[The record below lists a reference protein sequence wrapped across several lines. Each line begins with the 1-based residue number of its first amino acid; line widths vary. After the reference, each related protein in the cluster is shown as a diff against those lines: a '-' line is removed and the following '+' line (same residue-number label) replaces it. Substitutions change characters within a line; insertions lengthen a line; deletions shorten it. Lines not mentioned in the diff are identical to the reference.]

1 MSTEDARYRTSTQYR
16 HWSYTPSALR
26 SLRESTNALATAQVR
41 DAVRRAREARAASS
55 NDNSEAE
62 NSRSASTALPEG
74 DVDCLTVDEELKLM
88 DYYCR
93 QTLQLG
99 DHLGVPIE
107 VKATAIQYIR
117 RFYISHSLMTYSPT
131 TILKT
136 ALFFSTKT
144 ENHYFRITRF
154 ASDIGKTTTEEILSS
169 EFLLTQGIRFQFDI
183 RHPYRGLEGA
193 IMELLSISTHK
204 IPVPPELEPQR
215 PANMQK
221 LVLES
226 HGIARRYLKTSALLC
241 DAYFHYTPSQIMFAS
256 LYLASAPLTTFY
268 LALKSYNPSNPDTN
282 TAPSTSTHQK
292 LLTLIKNLAQVL
304 SSIPEEQTP
313 EQRQEIQALVKKL
326 KKCRN
331 PEKADL
337 VGLQRMKRE
346 GVDGK
351 EGGEEDE
358 KVIKKRKMEREQRLK
373 EERDLFGGSLKG

>member
-26 SLRESTNALATAQVR
+26 SLRESTNALAATQVR

-62 NSRSASTALPEG
+62 NSRSASTALPDG
-74 DVDCLTVDEELKLM
+74 DVDCLTVDEELKLL

-117 RFYISHSLMTYSPT
+117 RFYISHSLMTYTPT

-136 ALFFSTKT
+136 ALFFATKT

-169 EFLLTQGIRFQFDI
+169 EFLLTQGLRFQFDI

-193 IMELLSISTHK
+193 IMELLAISTHK
-204 IPVPPELEPQR
+204 ISIPAELESQR
-215 PANMQK
+215 PENMHN
-221 LVLES
+221 LILES
-226 HGIARRYLKTSALLC
+226 HGHARHYLKTSALLC
-241 DAYFHYTPSQIMFAS
+241 DSYFHYTPSQIMFAS

-282 TAPSTSTHQK
+282 TATSTYQK
-292 LLTLIKNLAQVL
+292 LLTLIKNLAQTL

-337 VGLQRMKRE
+337 VGLQKMKRE
-346 GVDGK
+346 GVEGKDG
-351 EGGEEDE
+351 EDE
-358 KVIKKRKMEREQRLK
+358 EKIIKKRKMEREQRLK
-373 EERDLFGGSLKG
+373 EEQDLFGGSLK

>member
-26 SLRESTNALATAQVR
+26 SLRESTNALATTQVR

-62 NSRSASTALPEG
+62 NSRSASTALTDGE
-74 DVDCLTVDEELKLM
+74 VDCLTVDEELKLL

-117 RFYISHSLMTYSPT
+117 RFYISHSLMTYTPT

-136 ALFFSTKT
+136 ALFFATKT

-169 EFLLTQGIRFQFDI
+169 EFLLTQGLRFQFDI

-193 IMELLSISTHK
+193 IMELLAISTHK
-204 IPVPPELEPQR
+204 VSIPTELESQR
-215 PANMQK
+215 PENMHN
-221 LVLES
+221 LILES
-226 HGIARRYLKTSALLC
+226 HGHARHYLKTSALLC
-241 DAYFHYTPSQIMFAS
+241 DSYFHYTPSQIMFAS
-256 LYLASAPLTTFY
+256 LYLASAPLATFY
-268 LALKSYNPSNPDTN
+268 LALKSYNSSNPDTN
-282 TAPSTSTHQK
+282 TATSTYQK
-292 LLTLIKNLAQVL
+292 LLTLIKNLAQIL

-337 VGLQRMKRE
+337 VGLQKMKRE
-346 GVDGK
+346 GVEGKDG
-351 EGGEEDE
+351 EDE
-358 KVIKKRKMEREQRLK
+358 EKIIKKRKMEREQRLK
-373 EERDLFGGSLKG
+373 EEQDLFGGSLK

>member
-1 MSTEDARYRTSTQYR
+1 MSTEDTRYRTSTQYR

-26 SLRESTNALATAQVR
+26 SLRESTNALATTQVR
-41 DAVRRAREARAASS
+41 DAVRRTREARAASS

-62 NSRSASTALPEG
+62 NSRSASAALTDGE
-74 DVDCLTVDEELKLM
+74 VDCLTVDEELKLL

-117 RFYISHSLMTYSPT
+117 RFYISHSLMTYTPT

-136 ALFFSTKT
+136 ALFFATKT

-169 EFLLTQGIRFQFDI
+169 EFLLTQGLRFQFDI

-193 IMELLSISTHK
+193 IMELLAISTHK
-204 IPVPPELEPQR
+204 ISIPAELESQR
-215 PANMQK
+215 PENMHN
-221 LVLES
+221 LILES
-226 HGIARRYLKTSALLC
+226 HGHARHYLKTSALLC
-241 DAYFHYTPSQIMFAS
+241 DSYFHYTPSQIMFAS

-282 TAPSTSTHQK
+282 TATSTYQK
-292 LLTLIKNLAQVL
+292 LLTLIKNLAQTL

-337 VGLQRMKRE
+337 VGLQKMKRE
-346 GVDGK
+346 GVEGKDG
-351 EGGEEDE
+351 EDE
-358 KVIKKRKMEREQRLK
+358 EKIIKKRKMEREQRLK
-373 EERDLFGGSLKG
+373 EEQDLFGGSLK

>member
-1 MSTEDARYRTSTQYR
+1 MSAEDARYRTSTQYR

-26 SLRESTNALATAQVR
+26 SLRESTNALATTQVR

-62 NSRSASTALPEG
+62 NSRSASTAAPDG
-74 DVDCLTVDEELKLM
+74 DVDCLTVDEELKLL

-117 RFYISHSLMTYSPT
+117 RFYISHSLMTYTPT

-136 ALFFSTKT
+136 ALFFATKT

-169 EFLLTQGIRFQFDI
+169 EFLLTQGLRFQFDI

-193 IMELLSISTHK
+193 IMELLAISTHK
-204 IPVPPELEPQR
+204 ISIPAELESQR
-215 PANMQK
+215 PENMHN
-221 LVLES
+221 LILES
-226 HGIARRYLKTSALLC
+226 HGHARHYLKTSALLC
-241 DAYFHYTPSQIMFAS
+241 DSYFHYTPSQIMFAA

-282 TAPSTSTHQK
+282 TATPTYQK
-292 LLTLIKNLAQVL
+292 LLTLIKNLAQTL

-337 VGLQRMKRE
+337 VGLQKMKRE
-346 GVDGK
+346 GAEGK
-351 EGGEEDE
+351 DREDE
-358 KVIKKRKMEREQRLK
+358 EKIIKKRKMEREQRLK
-373 EERDLFGGSLKG
+373 EEQDLFGGSLK

>member
-26 SLRESTNALATAQVR
+26 SLRESTNALATTQVR

-62 NSRSASTALPEG
+62 NSRSASAALTDGE
-74 DVDCLTVDEELKLM
+74 VDCLTVDEELKLL

-93 QTLQLG
+93 QMLQLG

-117 RFYISHSLMTYSPT
+117 RFYISHSLMTYTPT

-136 ALFFSTKT
+136 ALFFATKT

-169 EFLLTQGIRFQFDI
+169 EFLLTQGLRFQFDI

-193 IMELLSISTHK
+193 IMELLAISTHK
-204 IPVPPELEPQR
+204 ISIPAELESQR
-215 PANMQK
+215 PENMHN
-221 LVLES
+221 LILES
-226 HGIARRYLKTSALLC
+226 HGHARHYLKTSALLC
-241 DAYFHYTPSQIMFAS
+241 DSYFHYTPSQIMFAS
-256 LYLASAPLTTFY
+256 LYLASAPLATFY

-282 TAPSTSTHQK
+282 TATSTYQK
-292 LLTLIKNLAQVL
+292 LLTLIKNLAQIL

-337 VGLQRMKRE
+337 VGLQKMKRE
-346 GVDGK
+346 GVEGKDG
-351 EGGEEDE
+351 EDE
-358 KVIKKRKMEREQRLK
+358 EKIIKKRKMEREQRLK
-373 EERDLFGGSLKG
+373 EEQDLFGGSLK

>member
-16 HWSYTPSALR
+16 HWSYTSSALR
-26 SLRESTNALATAQVR
+26 SLRESTNALAITQVR

-55 NDNSEAE
+55 NDSSEAE
-62 NSRSASTALPEG
+62 QSRSASTALPEG
-74 DVDCLTVDEELKLM
+74 EIDCLTVDEELKLM

-107 VKATAIQYIR
+107 VKATAVQYIR
-117 RFYISHSLMTYSPT
+117 RFYTSHSLMTYSPT

-169 EFLLTQGIRFQFDI
+169 EFLLTQGIRFTFDV
-183 RHPYRGLEGA
+183 RHPYRALEGA
-193 IMELLSISTHK
+193 IMELLSIATHK
-204 IPVPPELEPQR
+204 IPVPAELESQR
-215 PANMQK
+215 PTNMHK
-221 LVLES
+221 LVLAS
-226 HGIARRYLKTSALLC
+226 HANARRYLKTSALLC
-241 DAYFHYTPSQIMFAS
+241 DSYFHYTPSQIMFAS
-256 LYLASAPLTTFY
+256 LYLASGPLTTFY

-282 TAPSTSTHQK
+282 TAAPTHQK
-292 LLTLIKNLAQVL
+292 LLNLIKTLAQIL
-304 SSIPEEQTP
+304 SAIPEEQTP
-313 EQRQEIQALVKKL
+313 LQRQEIQALVKKL

-346 GVDGK
+346 GVEGKDG
-351 EGGEEDE
+351 GQEDE
-358 KVIKKRKMEREQRLK
+358 KIIKKRKMEREQRVK
-373 EERDLFGGSLKG
+373 EEQDLFGGSLR

>member
-1 MSTEDARYRTSTQYR
+1 MSSEDARYRTSTQYR

-26 SLRESTNALATAQVR
+26 SLRESTNALATTQVR
-41 DAVRRAREARAASS
+41 DAVRRAREARATSS
-55 NDNSEAE
+55 NDSSEAE
-62 NSRSASTALPEG
+62 NSRSASTALPGG
-74 DVDCLTVDEELKLM
+74 DVDCLTVDEELKLL

-117 RFYISHSLMTYSPT
+117 RFYISHSLMTYTPT

-136 ALFFSTKT
+136 ALFFATKT

-169 EFLLTQGIRFQFDI
+169 EFLLTQGLRFQFDI

-193 IMELLSISTHK
+193 IMELLAISTHK
-204 IPVPPELEPQR
+204 ISIPAELESQR
-215 PANMQK
+215 PENMHN
-221 LVLES
+221 LILES
-226 HGIARRYLKTSALLC
+226 HGHARHYLKISALLC
-241 DAYFHYTPSQIMFAS
+241 DSYFHYTPSQIMFAS
-256 LYLASAPLTTFY
+256 LYLASVPLTTFY

-282 TAPSTSTHQK
+282 TATSTYQK
-292 LLTLIKNLAQVL
+292 LLTLIRNLAQTL

-337 VGLQRMKRE
+337 VGLQKMKRE
-346 GVDGK
+346 GVEGKDG
-351 EGGEEDE
+351 EDDE

-373 EERDLFGGSLKG
+373 EEQDLFGGNLK

>member
-26 SLRESTNALATAQVR
+26 SLRESTNALATTQVR

-62 NSRSASTALPEG
+62 NSRSASTALPDG
-74 DVDCLTVDEELKLM
+74 DVDCLTVDEELKLL

-117 RFYISHSLMTYSPT
+117 RFYISHSLMTYTPT

-136 ALFFSTKT
+136 ALFFATKT

-169 EFLLTQGIRFQFDI
+169 EFLLTQGLRFQFDI

-193 IMELLSISTHK
+193 IMELLAISTHK
-204 IPVPPELEPQR
+204 ISIPAELESQR
-215 PANMQK
+215 PENMHN
-221 LVLES
+221 LILES
-226 HGIARRYLKTSALLC
+226 HGHARHYLKTSALLC
-241 DAYFHYTPSQIMFAS
+241 DSYFHYTPSQIMFAS

-282 TAPSTSTHQK
+282 TATSTYQK
-292 LLTLIKNLAQVL
+292 LLTLIKNLAQTL

-337 VGLQRMKRE
+337 VGLQKMKRE
-346 GVDGK
+346 GVEGKDG
-351 EGGEEDE
+351 EDE
-358 KVIKKRKMEREQRLK
+358 EKIIKKRKMEREQRLK
-373 EERDLFGGSLKG
+373 EEQDLFGGSLK

>member
-1 MSTEDARYRTSTQYR
+1 MSSEDARYRTSTQYR

-26 SLRESTNALATAQVR
+26 SLRESTNALATSQVR

-62 NSRSASTALPEG
+62 NSRSSSTALPDG
-74 DVDCLTVDEELKLM
+74 DVDCLTVDEELKLL

-117 RFYISHSLMTYSPT
+117 RFYISHSLMTYTPT

-136 ALFFSTKT
+136 ALFFATKT

-169 EFLLTQGIRFQFDI
+169 EFLLTQGLRFQFDI

-193 IMELLSISTHK
+193 IMELLAISTHK
-204 IPVPPELEPQR
+204 IPIPAELESQR
-215 PANMQK
+215 PENMHN
-221 LVLES
+221 LILES
-226 HGIARRYLKTSALLC
+226 HGHARHYLKTSALLC
-241 DAYFHYTPSQIMFAS
+241 DFYFHYTPSQIMFAS
-256 LYLASAPLTTFY
+256 LYLASAPLSTFY
-268 LALKSYNPSNPDTN
+268 LALKSYNHSNPDTN
-282 TAPSTSTHQK
+282 TATSTYQK
-292 LLTLIKNLAQVL
+292 LLTLIKKLAEIL
-304 SSIPEEQTP
+304 SSIPDEQTP

-337 VGLQRMKRE
+337 VGLQKMKRE
-346 GVDGK
+346 GVEGKDG
-351 EGGEEDE
+351 EDEE

-373 EERDLFGGSLKG
+373 EEQDLFGGSLK

>member
-193 IMELLSISTHK
+193 IMELLSISTNK

-215 PANMQK
+215 PANMQT

-226 HGIARRYLKTSALLC
+226 HGLARRYLKTSALLC

-256 LYLASAPLTTFY
+256 LYLASAPLATFY
-268 LALKSYNPSNPDTN
+268 LALKSYNPADTN
-282 TAPSTSTHQK
+282 TAASTSTHQK
-292 LLTLIKNLAQVL
+292 LLTLIKNLAQIL

>member
-1 MSTEDARYRTSTQYR
+1 MSSEDARYRTSTQYR

-26 SLRESTNALATAQVR
+26 SLRESTNALATTQVR

-62 NSRSASTALPEG
+62 NSRSASTALPDG
-74 DVDCLTVDEELKLM
+74 DVDCLTVDEELKLL

-117 RFYISHSLMTYSPT
+117 RFYISHSLMTYTPT

-136 ALFFSTKT
+136 ALFFATKT

-169 EFLLTQGIRFQFDI
+169 EFLLTQGLRFQFDI

-193 IMELLSISTHK
+193 VMELLAISTHK
-204 IPVPPELEPQR
+204 ISIPAELESQR
-215 PANMQK
+215 PENMHN
-221 LVLES
+221 LILES
-226 HGIARRYLKTSALLC
+226 HGHARHYLKTSALLC
-241 DAYFHYTPSQIMFAS
+241 DSYFHYTPSQIMFAS

-268 LALKSYNPSNPDTN
+268 LALKFYNPSNPDTN
-282 TAPSTSTHQK
+282 TATSTYQK
-292 LLTLIKNLAQVL
+292 LLTLIKNLAQIL

-337 VGLQRMKRE
+337 VGLQKMKRE
-346 GVDGK
+346 GVEGKDG
-351 EGGEEDE
+351 EDDE
-358 KVIKKRKMEREQRLK
+358 KIIKKRKMEREQRLK
-373 EERDLFGGSLKG
+373 EEHDLFGGSLK

>member
-1 MSTEDARYRTSTQYR
+1 MSSEDARYRTSTQYR

-26 SLRESTNALATAQVR
+26 SLRESTNALATTQVR

-62 NSRSASTALPEG
+62 NGRSASTAAPDG
-74 DVDCLTVDEELKLM
+74 DVDCLTVDEELKLL

-117 RFYISHSLMTYSPT
+117 RFYISHSLMTYTPT

-136 ALFFSTKT
+136 ALFFATKT

-169 EFLLTQGIRFQFDI
+169 EFLLTQGLRFQFDI
-183 RHPYRGLEGA
+183 HHPYRGLEGA
-193 IMELLSISTHK
+193 IMELLAISTNK
-204 IPVPPELEPQR
+204 ISIPAELESQR
-215 PANMQK
+215 PENMHN

-226 HGIARRYLKTSALLC
+226 HGHARHYLKTSALLC
-241 DAYFHYTPSQIMFAS
+241 DSYFHYTPSQIMFAS

-268 LALKSYNPSNPDTN
+268 LALKFYNPSNPDTN
-282 TAPSTSTHQK
+282 TATSTYQK
-292 LLTLIKNLAQVL
+292 LLTLIKNLAQIL

-313 EQRQEIQALVKKL
+313 EQRQEIQTLVKKL

-337 VGLQRMKRE
+337 VGLQKMKRE
-346 GVDGK
+346 GVEGKDG
-351 EGGEEDE
+351 EDDE
-358 KVIKKRKMEREQRLK
+358 KIIKKRKMEREQRLK
-373 EERDLFGGSLKG
+373 EEQDLFGGSLK

>member
-26 SLRESTNALATAQVR
+26 SLRESTNALATTQVR

-62 NSRSASTALPEG
+62 NSRSASTALTDGE
-74 DVDCLTVDEELKLM
+74 VDCLTVDEELKLL

-117 RFYISHSLMTYSPT
+117 RFYISHSLMTYTPT

-136 ALFFSTKT
+136 ALFFATKT

-169 EFLLTQGIRFQFDI
+169 EFLLTQGLRFQFDI

-193 IMELLSISTHK
+193 IMELLAISTHK
-204 IPVPPELEPQR
+204 ISIPTELESQR
-215 PANMQK
+215 PENMHN
-221 LVLES
+221 LILES
-226 HGIARRYLKTSALLC
+226 HGHARHYLKTSALLC
-241 DAYFHYTPSQIMFAS
+241 DSYFHYTPSQIMFAS

-282 TAPSTSTHQK
+282 TATSTYQK
-292 LLTLIKNLAQVL
+292 VLTLIKNLAQTL

-337 VGLQRMKRE
+337 VGLQKMKRE
-346 GVDGK
+346 GVEGKDG
-351 EGGEEDE
+351 EDE
-358 KVIKKRKMEREQRLK
+358 EKIIKKRKMEREQRLK
-373 EERDLFGGSLKG
+373 EEQDLFGGSLK

>member
-26 SLRESTNALATAQVR
+26 SLRESTNALAITQVR

-62 NSRSASTALPEG
+62 NSRSASTALTDGE
-74 DVDCLTVDEELKLM
+74 VDCLTVDEELKLL

-117 RFYISHSLMTYSPT
+117 RFYISHSLMTYTPT

-136 ALFFSTKT
+136 ALFFATKT

-169 EFLLTQGIRFQFDI
+169 EFLLTQGLRFQFDI

-193 IMELLSISTHK
+193 IMELLAISTHK
-204 IPVPPELEPQR
+204 VSIPAELESQR
-215 PANMQK
+215 PENMHN
-221 LVLES
+221 LILEG
-226 HGIARRYLKTSALLC
+226 HGHARHYLKTSALLC
-241 DAYFHYTPSQIMFAS
+241 DSYFHYTPSQIMFAS
-256 LYLASAPLTTFY
+256 LYLASAPLATFY

-282 TAPSTSTHQK
+282 TATSTYQK
-292 LLTLIKNLAQVL
+292 LFTLIKNLAQIL

-337 VGLQRMKRE
+337 VGLQKMKRE
-346 GVDGK
+346 GVEGKDG
-351 EGGEEDE
+351 EDE
-358 KVIKKRKMEREQRLK
+358 EKIIKKRKMEREQRLK
-373 EERDLFGGSLKG
+373 EEQDLFGGSLK

>member
-1 MSTEDARYRTSTQYR
+1 MSNEDARYRTSTQYR

-26 SLRESTNALATAQVR
+26 SLRESTNALATTQVR

-62 NSRSASTALPEG
+62 NSRSASTALPDG
-74 DVDCLTVDEELKLM
+74 DVDCLTVDEELKLL

-117 RFYISHSLMTYSPT
+117 RFYISHSLMTYTPT

-136 ALFFSTKT
+136 GLFFATKT

-169 EFLLTQGIRFQFDI
+169 EFLLTQGLRFQFDI

-193 IMELLSISTHK
+193 IMELLAISTHK
-204 IPVPPELEPQR
+204 IPIPAELEPQR
-215 PANMQK
+215 PENMHN
-221 LVLES
+221 LTLES
-226 HGIARRYLKTSALLC
+226 HGRARHYLKTSALLC
-241 DAYFHYTPSQIMFAS
+241 DSYFHYTPSQIMFAS
-256 LYLASAPLTTFY
+256 LYLASAPLATFY
-268 LALKSYNPSNPDTN
+268 LALKSYNPLNPDTN
-282 TAPSTSTHQK
+282 TATSTYQK
-292 LLTLIKNLAQVL
+292 LLTLIKKLAQTL

-337 VGLQRMKRE
+337 VGLQKMKRE
-346 GVDGK
+346 GAEGKDG
-351 EGGEEDE
+351 EDE
-358 KVIKKRKMEREQRLK
+358 EKIIKKRKMELEQRLK
-373 EERDLFGGSLKG
+373 EEQDLFGGSLK

>member
-26 SLRESTNALATAQVR
+26 ALRESTNALATTQVQ
-41 DAVRRAREARAASS
+41 DALRRVREARAASS

-62 NSRSASTALPEG
+62 NSRAASAALPEG

-117 RFYISHSLMTYSPT
+117 RFYITTSAKQPQKKSSPRNSSSPKESDSHSTSATLIAASKEPSWNSSPSPPIKFPSPPHSNRNDP
-131 TILKT
+131 TICK
-136 ALFFSTKT
+136 
-144 ENHYFRITRF
+144 
-154 ASDIGKTTTEEILSS
+154 
-169 EFLLTQGIRFQFDI
+169 
-183 RHPYRGLEGA
+183 
-193 IMELLSISTHK
+193 
-204 IPVPPELEPQR
+204 
-215 PANMQK
+215 K

-226 HGIARRYLKTSALLC
+226 HGVARRYLKTSALLC
-241 DAYFHYTPSQIMFAS
+241 DSYFHYTPSQIMFAS

-268 LALKSYNPSNPDTN
+268 LALKTYNPSNPDTN
-282 TAPSTSTHQK
+282 TTSSTYQK
-292 LLTLIKNLAQVL
+292 LLNLIQTLAQTL
-304 SSIPEEQTP
+304 SSIPEEQSP

-331 PEKADL
+331 PEKVDL

-346 GVDGK
+346 GVEGK
-351 EGGEEDE
+351 DGGEDE
-358 KVIKKRKMEREQRLK
+358 EKIIKKRKMEREQRVK
-373 EERDLFGGSLKG
+373 EEQDLFGGSLK

>member
-26 SLRESTNALATAQVR
+26 SLRESTNALATTQVR

-62 NSRSASTALPEG
+62 NSRSASIALPEG

-169 EFLLTQGIRFQFDI
+169 EFLLTQGIRFTFDV

-193 IMELLSISTHK
+193 IMELISIATHK
-204 IPVPPELEPQR
+204 IPVPAELESQR
-215 PANMQK
+215 PPNMQK

-241 DAYFHYTPSQIMFAS
+241 DSYFHYTPSQIMFAA

-268 LALKSYNPSNPDTN
+268 LALKCYNPSNLDTN
-282 TAPSTSTHQK
+282 TATSTHLK
-292 LLTLIKNLAQVL
+292 LLNLVKTLAQL
-304 SSIPEEQTP
+304 LFSIPEEQTP

-346 GVDGK
+346 GVEGKDGR
-351 EGGEEDE
+351 EEDE
-358 KVIKKRKMEREQRLK
+358 RIIKKRKMEREQRVK
-373 EERDLFGGSLKG
+373 EEQDLFGGSLK

>member
-26 SLRESTNALATAQVR
+26 SLRESTNALATTQVR

-62 NSRSASTALPEG
+62 NSKSASTALTDGE
-74 DVDCLTVDEELKLM
+74 VDCLTVDEELKLL

-117 RFYISHSLMTYSPT
+117 RFYISHSLMTYTPT

-136 ALFFSTKT
+136 ALFFATKT

-169 EFLLTQGIRFQFDI
+169 EFLLTQGLRFQFDI

-193 IMELLSISTHK
+193 IMELLAISTHK
-204 IPVPPELEPQR
+204 ISIPAELESQR
-215 PANMQK
+215 PENMHN
-221 LVLES
+221 LILES
-226 HGIARRYLKTSALLC
+226 HGHARHYLKTSALLC
-241 DAYFHYTPSQIMFAS
+241 DSYFHYTPSQIMFAS

-282 TAPSTSTHQK
+282 TATSTYQK
-292 LLTLIKNLAQVL
+292 LLTLIKNLAQIL

-337 VGLQRMKRE
+337 VGLQKMKRE
-346 GVDGK
+346 GVEGKDG
-351 EGGEEDE
+351 EDE
-358 KVIKKRKMEREQRLK
+358 EKIIKKRKMEREQRLK
-373 EERDLFGGSLKG
+373 EEQDLFGGSLK

>member
-1 MSTEDARYRTSTQYR
+1 MSAEDARYRTSTQYR

-26 SLRESTNALATAQVR
+26 SLRESTNALATTQVR

-62 NSRSASTALPEG
+62 NSRSASTAAPDG
-74 DVDCLTVDEELKLM
+74 DVDCLTVDEELKLL

-117 RFYISHSLMTYSPT
+117 RFYIRHSLMTYTPT

-136 ALFFSTKT
+136 ALFFATKT

-169 EFLLTQGIRFQFDI
+169 EFLLTQGLRFQFDI

-193 IMELLSISTHK
+193 IMELLAISTHK
-204 IPVPPELEPQR
+204 ISIPAELESQR
-215 PANMQK
+215 PENMHN
-221 LVLES
+221 LILES
-226 HGIARRYLKTSALLC
+226 HGHARHYLKTSALLC
-241 DAYFHYTPSQIMFAS
+241 DSYFHYTPSQIMFAA

-282 TAPSTSTHQK
+282 TATPTYQK
-292 LLTLIKNLAQVL
+292 LLTLIKNLAQTL

-337 VGLQRMKRE
+337 VGLQKMKRE
-346 GVDGK
+346 GAEGK
-351 EGGEEDE
+351 DREDE
-358 KVIKKRKMEREQRLK
+358 EKIIKKRKMEREQRLK
-373 EERDLFGGSLKG
+373 EEQDLFGGSLK